1 MLENRNDKGAAMRA
15 WFAAW
20 LEAEQDRF
28 LLLLPVAMGAAI
40 LGYFALPREPK
51 LWFGFAA
58 LACAAASLAVLWR
71 FPAGRLVAA
80 LALAAAL
87 GFARAEWR
95 TADEPGFVPVPHKS
109 VEISGTIAAIDLL
122 PNGRRI
128 TLAHPSLDDGAPL
141 QRAIRVHL
149 RSTDDTNL
157 WLGEAV
163 RTKALLFGPE
173 RPSYPGGWDQGRQDF
188 FSGLDAS
195 GFAIAPV
202 TITAPAQPGTL
213 ARRLQALRQDIAARI
228 LAILPVE
235 TGSIAVTLL
244 TGEEQAIP
252 VAERNAFIAA
262 GLAHIL
268 AVAGLHVGIVM
279 GLAFTAARFLLT
291 RHERITV
298 RWPVKPLAATAA
310 LAAGLAYALLTGAH
324 LPILRSLAMASLVT
338 LGIIVGRRAISLRGL
353 GLAAM
358 LIMLASPEAVM
369 GTSFQMSFSAVLALI
384 AGYEAARNFN
394 VRFHG
399 GTSLAGR
406 MGGHVIALAFTSL
419 LAGGASMPYAA
430 FQFQQIQPYWIPAN
444 LVAVPLTA
452 LWILPWGLAALALMP
467 LHLAAL
473 ALVPMG
479 WGIAAIIWITARI
492 AAWPAAMLRIAPMSD
507 AAILLITAGLIWLCI
522 WRSAARYAGLPLLLA
537 GALVYAAAR
546 PPDVLVSA
554 DARLIALRDGAGILL
569 VRQPKAQSYTL
580 AQWAPVWGGTQPVP
594 ASCTATSCRVGRVLL
609 AMAPPAGSCGDAALV
624 VSPEPLRGACASSPV
639 IDRFS
644 VWRQGAMAA
653 WVGPHGVR
661 LRSDR
666 MAQGDRPWVQPYPP
680 DETLR

>member
-1 MLENRNDKGAAMRA
+1 MRT
-15 WFAAW
+15 WLAAW
-20 LEAEQDRF
+20 VEAEQDRF

-40 LGYFALPREPK
+40 LAYFALPREPP
-51 LWFGFAA
+51 LWLGLAAAAGALAA
-58 LACAAASLAVLWR
+58 LAALWR
-71 FPAGRLVAA
+71 SSPCRLAAA

-87 GFARAEWR
+87 GFVRAEWR
-95 TADEPGFVPVPHKS
+95 TAAEPGFIPVPRGV
-109 VEISGTIAAIDLL
+109 VEISGTVAALDLL

-128 TLAHPSLDDGAPL
+128 TLTRPSLDGAPAL
-141 QRAIRVHL
+141 RRAIRVHL
-149 RSTDDTNL
+149 RATDAAPL
-157 WLGEAV
+157 HLGEGV
-163 RTKALLFGPE
+163 KTRALLFAPE
-173 RPSYPGGWDQGRQDF
+173 RPAYPGGWDQGRQDF
-188 FSGLDAS
+188 FQGLDAS

-202 TITAPAQPGTL
+202 TVIAPAQPGTL
-213 ARRLQALRQDIAARI
+213 ARDLLALRQDIAARI
-228 LAILPVE
+228 LAILPIE
-235 TGSIAVTLL
+235 TGSVAVTLL
-244 TGEEQAIP
+244 TGGEQTIP
-252 VAERNAFIAA
+252 LAERSAFIAA

-279 GLAFTAARFLLT
+279 GLAFTVTRFLLT
-291 RHERITV
+291 RHERIALL
-298 RWPVKPLAATAA
+298 WPAKSLAA
-310 LAAGLAYALLTGAH
+310 LAALGAGLAYALLTGAH

-338 LGIIVGRRAISLRGL
+338 LGIIAGRRAISFRGL
-353 GLAAM
+353 GVAAM
-358 LIMLASPEAVM
+358 GIMLATPEAVM

-384 AGYEAARNFN
+384 AGYAAARNFMARLRKARS
-394 VRFHG
+394 V
-399 GTSLAGR
+399 AGHAA
-406 MGGHVIALAFTSL
+406 GHVVALAFTSL

-452 LWILPWGLAALALMP
+452 LWILPLGLVSLVLMP

-479 WGIAAIIWITARI
+479 WGIAVMVWIATHI
-492 AAWPAAMLRIAPMSD
+492 AAWPAAILRIAPMPD
-507 AAILLITAGLIWLCI
+507 AAILLITAGLICLGI

-554 DARLIALRDGAGILL
+554 DARLIALRDGAKVLL
-569 VRQPKAQSYTL
+569 LRQPKAPRYTL
-580 AQWAPVWGGTQPVP
+580 TQWAPIWGGIRPIF
-594 ASCTATSCRVGRVLL
+594 ASCPEQSCRIGRVLL
-609 AMAPPAGSCGDAALV
+609 VMAPLGHGCGNAALV
-624 VSPEPLRGACASSPV
+624 VSPEPLRGACAPMPV

-666 MAQGDRPWVQPYPP
+666 MQQGDRPWVQPYPP
-680 DETLR
+680 DKTLR

>member
-1 MLENRNDKGAAMRA
+1 MRA

-20 LEAEQDRF
+20 VEAEHGRF

-40 LGYFALPREPK
+40 LGYFALPREPP
-51 LWFGFAA
+51 LWLGFAA
-58 LACAAASLAVLWR
+58 ASCAFLALVALWR
-71 FPAGRLVAA
+71 WPPGRLAAA

-95 TADEPGFVPVPHKS
+95 TAAQPGFVPVPHG
-109 VEISGTIAAIDLL
+109 VTDIAGSITTIDLL

-128 TLAHPSLDDGAPL
+128 TLSRPSLDGGPALP
-141 QRAIRVHL
+141 RAIRVHL
-149 RSTDDTNL
+149 RATDDTPL
-157 WLGEAV
+157 ALGAGAQT
-163 RTKALLFGPE
+163 RAMLFGPE
-173 RPSYPGGWDQGRQDF
+173 RPAYPGGWDQGRQDF
-188 FSGLDAS
+188 FLGLDAS

-202 TITAPAQPGTL
+202 TVTAPARVGTL
-213 ARRLQALRQDIAARI
+213 ALRLQALRETIAARI
-228 LAILPVE
+228 LADLPID

-244 TGEEQAIP
+244 TGGEQTIP
-252 VAERNAFIAA
+252 GPERNAFIAA

-291 RHERITV
+291 RLEHTALH
-298 RWPVKPLAATAA
+298 WPAKSLSA
-310 LAAGLAYALLTGAH
+310 LAALGAGFAYALLTGAH
-324 LPILRSLAMASLVT
+324 LPIQRSLAMASLVT

-358 LIMLASPEAVM
+358 VIMLATPEAVI

-384 AGYEAARNFN
+384 AGYAAARGFTRRHREKS
-394 VRFHG
+394 VF
-399 GTSLAGR
+399 
-406 MGGHVIALAFTSL
+406 GHVAAHVVALAFTSL

-430 FQFQQIQPYWIPAN
+430 YQFQQIEPYWIPAN

-452 LWILPWGLAALALMP
+452 FWILPLGMAALALMP

-479 WGIAAIIWITARI
+479 WGIAIIVWITTRI
-492 AAWPAAMLRIAPMSD
+492 AAWPAAMLRIAPIPD
-507 AAILLITAGLIWLCI
+507 AAILLVTAGLIWLCI

-537 GALVYAAAR
+537 GALVYAAIR

-569 VRQPKAQSYTL
+569 VRQPKATSYTL
-580 AQWAPVWGGTQPVP
+580 AQWAPVWGGAAPVL
-594 ASCTATSCRVGRVLL
+594 AHCTAASCRVGPVLL
-609 AMAPPAGSCGDAALV
+609 AMTPPVGGCGDAALV
-624 VSPEPLRGACASSPV
+624 VSPQPLRGACAGMKV

-644 VWRQGAMAA
+644 VWREGAMAA

-666 MAQGDRPWVQPYPP
+666 AVQGERPWVPPYPRNK
-680 DETLR
+680 TLR